1 MRFLKEENGKRFVA
15 EVYGDDRRLSIWMD
29 DERIFGEFLLASQE
43 GSHGIFYGNYVPADF
58 PQLKGSGET
67 FYVLDP
73 DDYYSDYEIIL
84 LDGGEIVI
92 RERGRDEK
100 SRMIKV
106 IRER

>member
-1 MRFLKEENGKRFVA
+1 MRFLKDNRGRFVV
-15 EVYGDDRRLSIWMD
+15 EVFGQDRKIQIWID
-29 DERIFGEFLLASQE
+29 DEKVFGKFLLASQE

-58 PQLKGSGET
+58 PQLKCSGET

-92 RERGRDEK
+92 RKRGRDEK